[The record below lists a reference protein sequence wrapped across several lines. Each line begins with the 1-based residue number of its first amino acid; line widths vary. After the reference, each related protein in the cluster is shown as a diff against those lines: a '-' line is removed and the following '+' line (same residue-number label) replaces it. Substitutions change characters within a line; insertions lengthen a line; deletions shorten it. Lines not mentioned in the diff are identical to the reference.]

1 MNKNWTAIL
10 WGENGLYY
18 REVGELITRNARC
31 VLEGHTPPNDALLGV
46 QPTLEE
52 ARVFGHSFIT
62 KLKERR
68 AATAQRSEAGT
79 EEQRHIGTEEKQ
91 E

>member
-1 MNKNWTAIL
+1 MNKSWTAIL

-18 REVGELITRNARC
+18 REVGELITLNALRI
-31 VLEGHTPPNDALLGV
+31 LDGETPPNNALLGV

-52 ARVFGHSFIT
+52 ARVFGHSFLV

-68 AATAQRSEAGT
+68 LTNQTDRT
-79 EEQRHIGTEEKQ
+79 DV
-91 E
+91 